1 MYFILHWKLTRVQ
14 DMKKITDD
22 SVWAECAVYDANAW
36 KDEDPDKSE
45 VLRWLEEQSNKDP
58 EEIKDQD
65 NH

>member
-1 MYFILHWKLTRVQ
+1 
-14 DMKKITDD
+14 MKKITDD